1 MNSAEPL
8 DGPKDPRAGR
18 APRGLLLAV
27 PLLAVTLM
35 AACSFPKA
43 RVAPVDSIR
52 APSSMVFD
60 RLDDLD
66 ARTFDGV
73 PLGRVRLSELSG
85 ALGLDRYSR
94 QDGVWGPPDRSFRVV
109 VLADP
114 RTQGTT
120 ALVLESEDPDPVVAS
135 VLVRGFSG
143 APPVQRRFEDFL
155 PWLSERFR
163 PPYDVYD
170 VPPTD
175 ETAHLKSP
183 RRDRYAFP
191 RSGGVKLGFLQAH
204 DGQWSLDNVE
214 FFSPDW
220 TSQALARLKN
230 LPQLRKVGVL
240 RPGVPFKDPL
250 GPSSSAAGASTA
262 VARH

>member
-1 MNSAEPL
+1 MKPPEPRSH
-8 DGPKDPRAGR
+8 PKNPRAGR
-18 APRGLLLAV
+18 VPLGILLAV
-27 PLLAVTLM
+27 PLLALPFLP
-35 AACSFPKA
+35 ACAFPRT
-43 RVAPVDSIR
+43 RVEAVDSIR

-60 RLDDLD
+60 RLEDLD
-66 ARTFDGV
+66 AQTFHGV
-73 PLGRVRLSELSG
+73 PLGRVRLSGLVG
-85 ALGLDRYSR
+85 ALGLDRYNR

-109 VLADP
+109 VLADS
-114 RTQGTT
+114 RSQGTT
-120 ALVLESEDPDPVVAS
+120 ALVLESEDADPVVAS

-143 APPVQRRFEDFL
+143 APPAQRRFEDFL

-175 ETAHLKSP
+175 EAAHLKAP
-183 RRDRYAFP
+183 RHDRYAFP
-191 RSGGVKLGFLQAH
+191 RSGGVKLGFLQAP
-204 DGQWSLDNVE
+204 DGLWSLDNVE
-214 FFSPDW
+214 FFSTDW

-240 RPGVPFKDPL
+240 RPGAPFKDPL
-250 GPSSSAAGASTA
+250 GPSSAAAETSPV